1 MSDSSDSQRK
11 TLGSVLLSAG
21 RGTRIRPLSD
31 VCPKAA
37 LPLLDVPQGFPA
49 LLTLV
54 ARAPRLLVNLG
65 HLAEAATD
73 LLQVHVIKGVEA
85 LVETPEPYGTGGTLK
100 ALLPRLAPTVV
111 TWNADLLTDLDPT
124 QLLTAHQR
132 SGAAATL
139 AVTEVSH
146 GADFERD
153 GERLTRLLGRWV
165 EETGPGARF
174 IGMAVFERSALERLP
189 DTRPVGLAEGL
200 LRALAGDGMLAC
212 HVHDG
217 YARDVGNVADYLAAS
232 IDLLNENLRLEN
244 FPTPGRFLKIDGGR
258 SYMGPDARVEMGSL
272 GRDAIVLEGA
282 HVDREVFVERAIV
295 WPNERVPAGAE
306 VRNGVW
312 FGGRLLPAG
321 IDLNQTRVTS
331 AE

>member
-1 MSDSSDSQRK
+1 MSDSSDSHSE

-31 VCPKAA
+31 VRPKAA
-37 LPLLDVPQGFPA
+37 LPLLDVPQGLPA

-54 ARAPRLLVNLG
+54 ARAPRLVVNLG
-65 HLAEAATD
+65 HLDEAAAD
-73 LLQVHVIKGVEA
+73 LLKVHSTKGVEA

-100 ALLPRLAPTVV
+100 ALGPRLAPTVV
-111 TWNADLLTDLDPT
+111 TWNADLLTDLDPRH
-124 QLLTAHQR
+124 LVAAHRR
-132 SGAAATL
+132 SDAAATL

-153 GERLTRLLGRWV
+153 GDRLTRLLDRRDGAA
-165 EETGPGARF
+165 GPGARF
-174 IGMAVFERSALERLP
+174 IGMAVFERAALERLP
-189 DTRPVGLAEGL
+189 DARPLGLTEGL
-200 LRALAGDGMLAC
+200 LRPLAGEGSLAC

-217 YARDVGNVADYLAAS
+217 YARDVGNIADYLAAS
-232 IDLLNENLRLEN
+232 IDLLNESVRVEN
-244 FPTPGRFLKIDGGR
+244 FITPGRVLEIDGGR
-258 SYMGPDARVEMGSL
+258 AYVGPRARVDSASL

-282 HVDREVFVERAIV
+282 HVNRGAFVERAIV
-295 WPNERVPAGAE
+295 WPDESVPAGAD

-321 IDLNQTRVTS
+321 IAT
-331 AE
+331 